1 MKLNVYCFIKDFKLK
16 FSSLDFILADSENDI
31 CQSSLDINSVFN
43 MYLSKFKL
51 KDEDN
56 INIYCNFSSIIDK
69 DERLTLASLIFK
81 SLDNY
86 PDINKENFSIQYYL
100 FTQDGNEYAINDFEK
115 IISNLSYLS
124 SNIDENMLKS
134 IDQYSDK
141 LKELEDK
148 SMKIKLDSITDINE
162 YNSAM
167 SLIIESSYLSFNLSR
182 IMNENIDNNKDEFE
196 KEMVNDIVEYRKE
209 EEGSEIK
216 TELDL
221 VNKVLLDNGLNS
233 ANSTPG
239 KCIYND
245 KEISMDELVSK
256 LYSHTFPNYITQVDI
271 RTTLDDEYKIDF
283 GDKYL
288 VREKGGQ
295 IKIIDKED

>member
-51 KDEDN
+51 KDEDS

-86 PDINKENFSIQYYL
+86 QDIDKENFSIQYYL

-134 IDQYSDK
+134 IDEYSDK

-148 SMKIKLDSITDINE
+148 SMKIKLDNITDINE
-162 YNSAM
+162 YNRAM

-221 VNKVLLDNGLNS
+221 VNKVLLDNGLN
-233 ANSTPG
+233 
-239 KCIYND
+239 
-245 KEISMDELVSK
+245 
-256 LYSHTFPNYITQVDI
+256 
-271 RTTLDDEYKIDF
+271 KIF
-283 GDKYL
+283 
-288 VREKGGQ
+288 KG
-295 IKIIDKED
+295 

>member
-16 FSSLDFILADSENDI
+16 FSNLDFILADSENDI
-31 CQSSLDINSVFN
+31 CQSSLDINSIFN
-43 MYLSKFKL
+43 MYLTKFKP

-86 PDINKENFSIQYYL
+86 PDINKESFSIQYCL
-100 FTQDGNEYAINDFEK
+100 FTQDGNEYAINDFKK

-134 IDQYSDK
+134 IDEYSDK

-148 SMKIKLDSITDINE
+148 SIKIKLDSITDINE

-167 SLIIESSYLSFNLSR
+167 TLIIESSSC
-182 IMNENIDNNKDEFE
+182 
-196 KEMVNDIVEYRKE
+196 
-209 EEGSEIK
+209 
-216 TELDL
+216 T
-221 VNKVLLDNGLNS
+221 
-233 ANSTPG
+233 
-239 KCIYND
+239 
-245 KEISMDELVSK
+245 
-256 LYSHTFPNYITQVDI
+256 
-271 RTTLDDEYKIDF
+271 
-283 GDKYL
+283 
-288 VREKGGQ
+288 
-295 IKIIDKED
+295 